1 MYDREIY
8 TDTRGRK
15 VMDVGGVDALMKG
28 IGLQPNDVASESRK
42 VSSQYEKRALFTKV
56 KGDISEQIALGMF
69 EQDQAKVKAAR
80 EKLAKWNERN
90 PEAAIVINS
99 QAIRRRVTEM
109 RKDRAERFLKSTPK
123 ELRQQTQEALQ

>member
-1 MYDREIY
+1 
-8 TDTRGRK
+8 
-15 VMDVGGVDALMKG
+15 
-28 IGLQPNDVASESRK
+28 
-42 VSSQYEKRALFTKV
+42 
-56 KGDISEQIALGMF
+56 MF